1 MRKTLLFLLLFGAG
15 LAVVLWLRGRR
26 PPPALAPPRTGEPS
40 EFTEVDVPSKK
51 DETGAVKESQAIGVR
66 LDGRLSVKQ
75 FGGEGTTQQTLYE
88 LDASD
93 VDLVENDAYDLKD
106 LEVGLR
112 DPQTSALRARLRA
125 RRARARFAFED
136 GKPRVREDLPIELE
150 TVELTLFEGAPVVPL
165 TFTVP
170 NLSWQLG
177 AARFT
182 SQDDVK
188 LAGRGLAA
196 SGRGLDVTMSDATV
210 RLIERGEIRLDVGQ
224 GAQAVLSA
232 QGGGPIV
239 ASRDANGHVDLAATE
254 SARLSFTGA
263 RTAVV
268 DARSLHIVGRT
279 RDDGATRF
287 ELEHADAVGGARLES
302 QGDVFSADRADF
314 TFTAA
319 GELAEAVL
327 TGNVVLQGRGDEF
340 RSEAATF
347 VFGTGGRVSS
357 AVLRGT
363 PSGAVHIGEIL
374 ATPGRIGESAR
385 AEIAGA
391 GPLQL
396 TFERD
401 TRLDLAGPGELRI
414 PELALSLKANGA
426 LRGFVAGDRRSAEL
440 FANDAVELSY
450 EESDMTT
457 ESLAM
462 RFSTDAAGAQSVDA
476 TTEGLTRLHGAVP
489 GERPIVLEAREGLSV
504 RAVGDHV
511 VVPLAST
518 VHIARSEPDGFDAR
532 AQSVRDFDW
541 RARTFVAQGA
551 VTYDTPRSRG
561 EAETVTARGEK
572 DLELEGT
579 SEKPARYRVVRN
591 DSPESSAEVEI
602 QAQRIRARENRLEA
616 SGRVRTIVAA
626 TDRSY
631 ELDGETLEIDLRE
644 PAVPGGARTFRAHA
658 TGAVAARL
666 RSLQGTGDVSCADLV
681 VEGELAR
688 SDAAPEEVE
697 LARSSVRAEGD
708 VRIDLS
714 GEGGLQG
721 ACDLFTLDPNG
732 RGRLAALP
740 GKRVQAA
747 GTLARDG
754 APYDMLAEWIEF
766 DAQTLD
772 SAGVEV
778 RMVGN
783 ALSSFPLPASSTPL
797 LRELSTDRFH
807 VDESE
812 VRLEGHAHVKGDTV
826 QGETWWLDAGALR
839 LRGRW
844 IGADGARQFQYES
857 IEASGGFDAGLAERA
872 HAHGEKLSGVGG
884 HVRIDG
890 EPARL
895 VLDEIEGESSWI
907 EYDMTNMLLATDRGT
922 LRPSRR
928 TAGADWTLTYESM
941 KPFDQGDTT
950 ILVMRNPVF
959 RRDGDEMR
967 ADWTL
972 FWVDRD
978 EWIERTHKVLE
989 QTTGEPDL
997 RVRVPDAPPEP
1008 SARKD
1013 KDLIGPLRAKV
1024 EKLYRKYPVLRA
1036 FSEIYVEGNIEYLR
1050 DRERTGRASAV
1061 YVDLVETRGWLQD
1074 ADLSIDIETRDRPHR
1089 LRSKAK
1095 WLHIMP
1101 DGLAARDAV
1110 VTSCTHDEPHYVIKT
1125 GDFRITLNEDSSFT
1139 VAARENELGFG
1150 NTMAIPMPA
1159 LVVPTNEKF
1168 VPILDKIAAGNLA
1181 KFGTSVQASFNFT
1194 LGSLGRGI
1202 GRVFGKLLDFPDAD
1216 LDGHWRFR
1224 PGYLG
1229 SRGVIL
1235 GTGIEFEVPDKF
1247 KLDMGVD
1254 GIPDRRRDRGLIRVP
1269 TEDRDTLR
1277 TWFRSRGRYYVEPDE
1292 WFDLALS
1299 YQSDPGV
1306 QSEFFERDFLEYE
1319 QKDNYLHWRKAHDQ
1333 YYFNASAKVLLE
1345 DRTDVEELPSVGAY
1359 RGLTPIAH
1367 LGSLPL
1373 LYRANLDAA
1382 YLRRKNGDPQFYA
1395 PFEPAFSDSQF
1406 EDPAGIR
1413 AGERDVLRVDTTHRL
1428 ETPFALGF
1436 AGLRATPFVA
1446 ARATV
1451 WDEGIDASVS
1461 PRRAGL
1467 FAGVDFAT
1475 TIWRRYGSNT
1485 IHSLSPVVS
1494 VHADVMTEEANG
1506 EPVPIDRVED
1516 PIDGR
1521 FIDLGLRSRL
1531 WKPGA
1536 SEHFDLEARLRHG
1549 DDLPEGQD
1557 AGFQPVATLSEFL
1570 TFVGDVPVGMTHDG
1584 RYSTENGDTVYSRTF
1599 VGFEPHPKLGIE
1611 LGYHRGLD
1619 EDGLRLYEAA
1629 SLASR
1634 YRATKKWEIE
1644 LDQTISIAD
1653 DRGLGNSVLLRRIG
1667 HDFILETEV
1676 SYRAGEGAS
1685 FNFNVIPDLSWKR
1698 SSLGLIDRWLG
1709 SDR

>member
-1 MRKTLLFLLLFGAG
+1 MRKALLFLLIFGAG

-26 PPPALAPPRTGEPS
+26 PPPALVPPPTNEPS
-40 EFTEVDVPSKK
+40 EFTEVDVPAKK

-66 LDGRLSVKQ
+66 LDGRLSARQ

-112 DPQTSALRARLRA
+112 DPQTNSLRARLRA
-125 RRARARFAFED
+125 RRARARFALEN
-136 GKPRVREDLPIELE
+136 GKPRVRDDVPIELE

-177 AARFT
+177 ESRFT
-182 SQDDVK
+182 SADDVK
-188 LAGRGLAA
+188 LSGRGLTAT
-196 SGRGLDVTMSDATV
+196 GTGLDVTMDDTTV
-210 RLIERGEIRLDVGQ
+210 RLLARGEIRLDVGE
-224 GAQAVLSA
+224 GSQAVLSA
-232 QGGGPIV
+232 EGNGPIV
-239 ASRDANGHVDLAATE
+239 ASRDAEGRVDLAATE

-263 RTAVV
+263 RSAVV
-268 DARSLHIVGRT
+268 DARALHLVGQA
-279 RDDGATRF
+279 RDDGASRF
-287 ELEHADAVGGARLES
+287 ELVRADAVGDAKLSS

-319 GELAEAVL
+319 GELAEATL

-347 VFGTGGRVSS
+347 AFATGGRVST
-357 AVLRGT
+357 AVLRGK
-363 PSGAVHIGEIL
+363 PSGTVQIGKIL
-374 ATPGRIGESAR
+374 AAPGRTTESAR
-385 AEIAGA
+385 AEIEGA

-401 TRLDLAGPGELRI
+401 TRLELAGPGELRI
-414 PELALSLKANGA
+414 PELAFSLKANGA
-426 LRGFVAGDRRSAEL
+426 LRGLVASDRRSAEL

-450 EESDMTT
+450 EASVLMT

-462 RFSTDAAGAQSVDA
+462 RFSTDAAGVQSVDA
-476 TTEGLTRLHGAVP
+476 TTEGLTLLHGAVP
-489 GERPIVLEAREGLSV
+489 GERPILLEAREGLSV
-504 RAVGDHV
+504 RAVGEHV
-511 VVPLAST
+511 VVPLASA
-518 VHIARSEPDGFDAR
+518 VHIAQSDAGGFDAR

-541 RARTFVAQGA
+541 KARTFVAQGA
-551 VTYDTPRSRG
+551 VTYDTPHARG
-561 EAETVTARGEK
+561 EAETATAYGDK
-572 DLELEGT
+572 DLELAGT
-579 SEKPARYRVVRN
+579 SEKPARYRMVR
-591 DSPESSAEVEI
+591 DDPAASAEVEI

-616 SGRVRTIVAA
+616 SGRVRTVVAA
-626 TDRSY
+626 SDRLY
-631 ELDGETLEIDLRE
+631 ELDGEALEIDLHE
-644 PAVPGGARTFRAHA
+644 PVVAGGARTFRAHA

-666 RSLQGTGDVSCADLV
+666 RSPEGTGDVSCADLV

-688 SDAAPEEVE
+688 AGGASTSEQ

-721 ACDLFTLDPNG
+721 ACDVFTLDRDG
-732 RGRLAALP
+732 RGRLTALP

-754 APYDMLAEWIEF
+754 APYNMLADWIEF
-766 DAQTLD
+766 DETSLD
-772 SAGVEV
+772 SAGVDV
-778 RMVGN
+778 RLVGN
-783 ALSSFPLPASSTPL
+783 ALSSFPLPSVATPM

-807 VDESE
+807 VDENE
-812 VRLEGHAHVKGDTV
+812 VRLEGHAHAKGDTV
-826 QGETWWLDAGALR
+826 HGETWWLDAGSLR

-844 IGADGARQFQYES
+844 IGADDAREFQYES
-857 IEASGGFDAGLAERA
+857 IDAAGGFDAGLAERA
-872 HAHGEKLSGVGG
+872 RAQGEKLTGVGG
-884 HVRIDG
+884 NLRIEG
-890 EPARL
+890 QPALL
-895 VLDEIEGESSWI
+895 VLDDIEAESSWI
-907 EYDMTNMLLATDRGT
+907 EYDLANMLLATDRGT
-922 LRPSRR
+922 LRPSKRS
-928 TAGADWTLTYESM
+928 TSGDWSLTYESM
-941 KPFDQGDTT
+941 KPFDRVDST
-950 ILVMRNPVF
+950 ILVMRNPVL
-959 RRDGDEMR
+959 RQGSDEMR

-972 FWVDRD
+972 LWVDRD
-978 EWIERTHKVLE
+978 EWIKSTQKVLE

-997 RVRVPDAPPEP
+997 RVRVPDAPPP
-1008 SARKD
+1008 APARKD
-1013 KDLIGPLRAKV
+1013 KELIGPLRK
-1024 EKLYRKYPVLRA
+1024 KLDALYGEYPALRA

-1050 DRERTGRASAV
+1050 NRERAGRASAV
-1061 YVDLVETRGWLQD
+1061 YVDLVETRGWLQG
-1074 ADLSIDIETRDRPHR
+1074 ADFSIDIETRDRPHR
-1089 LRSKAK
+1089 LRAKAD

-1125 GDFRITLNEDSSFT
+1125 GDFRISMNEDESIT

-1159 LVVPTNEKF
+1159 LVVPTNEDF
-1168 VPILDKIAAGNLA
+1168 VPIMDKFAAGNMA

-1202 GRVFGKLLDFPDAD
+1202 GSVFGKLLDFPDTD
-1216 LDGHWRFR
+1216 LKGHWRFR

-1235 GTGIEFEVPDKF
+1235 GTGLEFNVPEKF
-1247 KLDMGVD
+1247 NLDMAVD
-1254 GIPDRRRDRGLIRVP
+1254 GIPDDAEDRGLVRVP

-1277 TWFRSRGRYYVEPDE
+1277 AWFRSRGRYYVEPDE

-1299 YQSDPGV
+1299 YQTDPGV
-1306 QSEFFERDFLEYE
+1306 QSEFFERDYLEYE
-1319 QKDNYLHWRKAHDQ
+1319 QKDNYLHWRKARDQ
-1333 YYFNASAKVLLE
+1333 YYFNASVKVLLE
-1345 DRTDVEELPSVGAY
+1345 DRTDVEELPSVGTY
-1359 RGLTPIAH
+1359 RGLTPIGH
-1367 LGSLPL
+1367 LGTLPL
-1373 LYRANLDAA
+1373 LYKANLDAA
-1382 YLRRKNGDPQFYA
+1382 YLGRRNGDPQFYP
-1395 PFEPAFSDSQF
+1395 PFEPAFSESQF
-1406 EDPAGIR
+1406 EDPATVR
-1413 AGERDVLRVDTTHRL
+1413 AGERDVLRLDTTHRL

-1436 AGLRATPFVA
+1436 GGLRATPFVA
-1446 ARATV
+1446 ARATM
-1451 WDEGIDASVS
+1451 WDEGIDASEA
-1461 PRRAGL
+1461 PRRGGL
-1467 FAGVDFAT
+1467 FAGVDLAT
-1475 TIWRRYGSNT
+1475 TIWRRYGANT
-1485 IHSLSPVVS
+1485 FHSVSPVAS
-1494 VHADVMTEEANG
+1494 VHADVASEEWNG

-1521 FIDLGLRSRL
+1521 FIDLGLRTRI
-1531 WKPGA
+1531 WKPGS
-1536 SEHFDLEARLRHG
+1536 SEHFDLEARVRHG
-1549 DDLPEGQD
+1549 DDLPEGQES
-1557 AGFQPVATLSEFL
+1557 GFQPIAALAELL
-1570 TFVGDVPVGMTHDG
+1570 TFVDDVPVGVTHDG

-1611 LGYHRGLD
+1611 FGYHRGLD
-1619 EDGLRLYEAA
+1619 EDGVRLYEAA
-1629 SLASR
+1629 SLSAR

-1653 DRGLGNSVLLRRIG
+1653 DEDLDNSLLLRRIG

-1676 SYRAGEGAS
+1676 SYRAGEGSS
-1685 FNFNVIPDLSWKR
+1685 FSFGIVPDLSWKR